1 MKIELPALGR
11 QTGMERRE
19 DCLPSS
25 LFAVI
30 ISLTCSFFSGS
41 ENDPTVKHINKHLIG
56 VWRLPMFV
64 TLARG
69 SDRGDIPMNQ
79 SNYLEEDN
87 DFLASF
93 GLPANGRDGHDKQK
107 LMNISSFLPPPIGH
121 EYNGRE
127 GSLRDLNCDLQREVR
142 TQCCTFP

>member
-1 MKIELPALGR
+1 
-11 QTGMERRE
+11 
-19 DCLPSS
+19 
-25 LFAVI
+25 
-30 ISLTCSFFSGS
+30 
-41 ENDPTVKHINKHLIG
+41 
-56 VWRLPMFV
+56 MFV
-64 TLARG
+64 TLAGG

-79 SNYLEEDN
+79 SHYLEEDN

-127 GSLRDLNCDLQREVR
+127 SSLRDLNCDFQREVR
-142 TQCCTFP
+142 AQCYTFPSALVTLTQ

>member
-1 MKIELPALGR
+1 M
-11 QTGMERRE
+11 
-19 DCLPSS
+19 
-25 LFAVI
+25 
-30 ISLTCSFFSGS
+30 SLTILICIHDLIDLNDIFLGS
-41 ENDPTVKHINKHLIG
+41 ANDPTVKHINKHLIG

-64 TLARG
+64 TLAGG

-79 SNYLEEDN
+79 SHYLEEDN

-127 GSLRDLNCDLQREVR
+127 SSLRDLNCDFQREVR
-142 TQCCTFP
+142 TQCYTFPSAHVKLT